1 MAQGKLK
8 VKTKLPGNVKK
19 ASVHRGV
26 QKKKSKGMAHS
37 NFILLNWTFFSS
49 WTTVPNKKSKP
60 INPGQKLQHEVTK
73 EINKTIEAE
82 ARGMAQKFGE
92 PSAKIDRKSLKS

>member
-37 NFILLNWTFFSS
+37 DFNHILLN
-49 WTTVPNKKSKP
+49 
-60 INPGQKLQHEVTK
+60 
-73 EINKTIEAE
+73 
-82 ARGMAQKFGE
+82 
-92 PSAKIDRKSLKS
+92 

>member
-26 QKKKSKGMAHS
+26 QKKKSK
-37 NFILLNWTFFSS
+37 
-49 WTTVPNKKSKP
+49 VPNKKSKP